1 MKNLKFP
8 LAFSLLALVT
18 TLLWLQPSVS
28 ASQEPSSSSPTA
40 QQPRQQ
46 DPASPPASMTQ
57 ASESQTF
64 TGKIAKSGSKLVL
77 KDSATKA
84 TYTLDDHSIS
94 RRASSRCISNSA
106 RSSQIPTAEKPI
118 AALLE
123 QNPL

>member
-84 TYTLDDHSIS
+84 TYTLDDQD
-94 RRASSRCISNSA
+94 RAKQFEGRTVKVTGTLDPQRNMIRVANIEPGS
-106 RSSQIPTAEKPI
+106 
-118 AALLE
+118 
-123 QNPL
+123 